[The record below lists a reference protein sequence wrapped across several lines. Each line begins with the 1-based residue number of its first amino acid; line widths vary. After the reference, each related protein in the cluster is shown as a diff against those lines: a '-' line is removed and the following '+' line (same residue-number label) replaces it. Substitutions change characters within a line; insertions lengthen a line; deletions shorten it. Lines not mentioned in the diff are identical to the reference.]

1 MNKAALLVVFCMT
14 LFVPVCAQGIHFDSY
29 PSHPRLL
36 VKQGEEQKIKSGLAH
51 NPEILRLH
59 EYLLRQCDAFAMK
72 PMLTYKKEG
81 KRLLA
86 VSREALRRIFYLSY
100 AYRMT
105 GEEKYLLRAEQEMIA
120 VCSFDDWNPS
130 HFLDTGE
137 MTMAVALG
145 YDWLFDKLS
154 TDTRK
159 LVKEAILNKGF
170 APSRD
175 KRYNWFLSASNN
187 WNQVC
192 NAGLVYGALA
202 VLEDHP
208 EEAREIIERALSTVG
223 LTLKGYAPDGAYPEG
238 YNYWGYGTTFQVLMN
253 AALES
258 ALGSDGGLSEA
269 EGFLASARFMQFMTG
284 TTGKCFN
291 FSDSRES
298 VFALPAMY
306 WFADKLQDPSL
317 LWNEKDILSRAEL
330 SFSDEENRFLP
341 LIPIYGS
348 QYKMK
353 ELMPPATKL
362 WVGNGQTPVV
372 LIRTGWQD
380 GEGFYLGI
388 KGGTAS
394 TSHAHMDAGSFV
406 FDALGVRW
414 VQDLGM
420 QEYYSLEKENV
431 DLWNSSQEGQRWD
444 VFRYN
449 NLAHSTLTVN
459 GKYHRVKGFVP
470 VTNIYSDDHKLG
482 ASLEMTELFGGDLK
496 SAVREVALIN
506 EKYLS
511 VTDRVQADDQP
522 ASVRWTI
529 VTGAVPRVLDSHMV
543 ELKKDGKCMQL
554 IVDSPS
560 ATAVSILDNVSKNSY
575 DAPNEGT
582 YRVVFD
588 VNLESGQEKEIKV
601 RLVPATDR

>member
-1 MNKAALLVVFCMT
+1 MNKTILLVVFCFS
-14 LFVPVCAQGIHFDSY
+14 LFVSGYSQGIRFDSY

-36 VKQGEEQKIKSGLAH
+36 VKKGEEQKIKSDLAL
-51 NPEILRLH
+51 NPEMLRLH
-59 EYLLRQCDAFAMK
+59 NYLLGQCDDLITTPVLA
-72 PMLTYKKEG
+72 YKKEG

-105 GEEKYLLRAEQEMIA
+105 GEDKYRLRAEQEMIA
-120 VCSFDDWNPS
+120 VCSFTDWNPS

-137 MTMAVALG
+137 MTMAVAIG
-145 YDWLFDKLS
+145 YDWLFDRLS
-154 TDTRK
+154 PDARR
-159 LVKEAILNKGF
+159 LVQEAILNKGF

-175 KRYNWFLSASNN
+175 KKYNWFLRATNN

-223 LTLKGYAPDGAYPEG
+223 LTLKGYGPDGAYPEG
-238 YNYWGYGTTFQVLMN
+238 YNYWGYGTTFQVLLN

-258 ALGSDGGLSEA
+258 ALGTDGGLSSA

-306 WFADKLQDPSL
+306 WFADKLQDPTL
-317 LWNEKDILSRAEL
+317 LWNEKDMLSRAEL
-330 SFSDEENRFLP
+330 SFSDEESRFLP

-348 QYKMK
+348 QYKMN
-353 ELMPPATKL
+353 ELAPPSMKL
-362 WVGNGQTPVV
+362 WAANGQTPVV
-372 LIRTGWQD
+372 LVRTGWEN

-431 DLWNSSQEGQRWD
+431 DLWNMSQNGQRWN

-449 NLAHSTLTVN
+449 NLAHNTLTVN
-459 GKYHRVKGFVP
+459 GKYHDVKGFVP
-470 VTNIYSDDHKLG
+470 VTNIFSEAHKLG
-482 ASLEMTELFGGDLK
+482 ASLNMTDLFGGELEN
-496 SAVREVALIN
+496 AVREVALIN

-511 VTDRVQADDQP
+511 VIDRVKAGSQP
-522 ASVRWTI
+522 ATVRWTI
-529 VTGAVPRVLDSHMV
+529 ETGAIPRVLDSHMV
-543 ELKKDGKCMQL
+543 ELTKDGKCMQL

-560 ATAVSILDNVSKNSY
+560 VTSVSVLDNVSKNSY
-575 DAPNEGT
+575 DASNEGT
-582 YRVVFD
+582 CRIVFD
-588 VNLESGQEKEIKV
+588 VSLESGQESDIKV
-601 RLVPATDR
+601 RLVPAAD

>member
-1 MNKAALLVVFCMT
+1 
-14 LFVPVCAQGIHFDSY
+14 
-29 PSHPRLL
+29 
-36 VKQGEEQKIKSGLAH
+36 
-51 NPEILRLH
+51 
-59 EYLLRQCDAFAMK
+59 
-72 PMLTYKKEG
+72 
-81 KRLLA
+81 
-86 VSREALRRIFYLSY
+86 
-100 AYRMT
+100 
-105 GEEKYLLRAEQEMIA
+105 
-120 VCSFDDWNPS
+120 
-130 HFLDTGE
+130 
-137 MTMAVALG
+137 
-145 YDWLFDKLS
+145 
-154 TDTRK
+154 
-159 LVKEAILNKGF
+159 
-170 APSRD
+170 
-175 KRYNWFLSASNN
+175 
-187 WNQVC
+187 
-192 NAGLVYGALA
+192 
-202 VLEDHP
+202 
-208 EEAREIIERALSTVG
+208 
-223 LTLKGYAPDGAYPEG
+223 
-238 YNYWGYGTTFQVLMN
+238 
-253 AALES
+253 
-258 ALGSDGGLSEA
+258 
-269 EGFLASARFMQFMTG
+269 
-284 TTGKCFN
+284 
-291 FSDSRES
+291 
-298 VFALPAMY
+298 
-306 WFADKLQDPSL
+306 
-317 LWNEKDILSRAEL
+317 
-330 SFSDEENRFLP
+330 
-341 LIPIYGS
+341 
-348 QYKMK
+348 
-353 ELMPPATKL
+353 MPPATKL

-511 VTDRVQADDQP
+511 VTDRVQADGQP

>member
-175 KRYNWFLSASNN
+175 KRYNWFLSESNN

-208 EEAREIIERALSTVG
+208 GEAREIIERALSTVG

-582 YRVVFD
+582 YRVVLD

>member
-1 MNKAALLVVFCMT
+1 MNKAILLVVFCLT
-14 LFVPVCAQGIHFDSY
+14 LFVPASAQGLSYDSY

-36 VKQGEEQKIKSGLAH
+36 VKQGEEKKIKSGLSH
-51 NPEILRLH
+51 NPEMLRLH
-59 EYLLRQCDAFAMK
+59 KYLLQQCDAFTMK
-72 PMLTYKKEG
+72 PALTYKKEG

-86 VSREALRRIFYLSY
+86 VSREALRRIFYLAY

-105 GEEKYLLRAEQEMIA
+105 GEEKYLRRAEQEMIA

-137 MTMAVALG
+137 MTMAVAIG
-145 YDWLFDKLS
+145 YDWLFGKLS
-154 TDTRK
+154 PDTRK

-175 KRYNWFLSASNN
+175 KRYNWFLRASNN

-208 EEAREIIERALSTVG
+208 EEAREIIERALSTVD

-258 ALGSDGGLSEA
+258 ALGSDGGLSTA

-306 WFADKLQDPSL
+306 WFAGKLQDPSL
-317 LWNEKDILSRAEL
+317 LWNERDILNRAEL

-353 ELMPPATKL
+353 ELMPPTSKL
-362 WVGNGQTPVV
+362 WAGNGQTPVV
-372 LIRTGWQD
+372 LVRTGWQD

-431 DLWNSSQEGQRWD
+431 DLWNSSQNGQRWD

-459 GKYHRVKGFVP
+459 GKYHDVKGFVP

-482 ASLEMTELFGGDLK
+482 ASLEMTGLFGGDLK

-511 VTDRVQADDQP
+511 VIDRVQAAGRA

-529 VTGAVPRVLDSHMV
+529 VTGAVPRVLDDHMV
-543 ELKKDGKCMQL
+543 ELVKDGKCMQL

-560 ATAVSILDNVSKNSY
+560 ATAVFILDNVSKNSY
-575 DAPNEGT
+575 DASNEGT
-582 YRVVFD
+582 FRVVFD

-601 RLVPATDR
+601 RLVPAAD

>member
-86 VSREALRRIFYLSY
+86 VSREALRLIFYLSY
-100 AYRMT
+100 YRMT

-208 EEAREIIERALSTVG
+208 GEAREIIERALSTVG

-582 YRVVFD
+582 YRVVLD

>member
-1 MNKAALLVVFCMT
+1 MNKAVLFVVFCMT
-14 LFVPVCAQGIHFDSY
+14 LFVPVCAQGIQFDSY

-36 VKQGEEQKIKSGLAH
+36 VKQGEEQKIKSGLAY

-59 EYLLRQCDAFAMK
+59 EYLLRQCDTFAMK
-72 PMLTYKKEG
+72 PTLTYKKEG

-120 VCSFDDWNPS
+120 VCSFDNWNPS

-154 TDTRK
+154 PDTRK

-372 LIRTGWQD
+372 LVRTGWQD

-482 ASLEMTELFGGDLK
+482 ASLEMTGLFGGDLK

-588 VNLESGQEKEIKV
+588 VNLESGQGEEIKV

>member
-1 MNKAALLVVFCMT
+1 MNKTILLVAFCLS
-14 LFVPVCAQGIHFDSY
+14 LFLSAYSQQVRFDSY
-29 PSHPRLL
+29 LSHPRLL
-36 VKQGEEQKIKSGLAH
+36 VKQGEERKIKSGLQH
-51 NPEILRLH
+51 NPDIRRLH
-59 EYLLRQCDAFAMK
+59 QYLLQQCDGFITE
-72 PMLTYKKEG
+72 PVLTYKKEG

-86 VSREALRRIFYLSY
+86 VSREALQRIFYLSY

-105 GEEKYLLRAEQEMIA
+105 GKEKYRVRAEQEMIA
-120 VCSFDDWNPS
+120 VCSFADWNPS

-137 MTMAVALG
+137 MTMAVSIG
-145 YDWLFDKLS
+145 YDWLFDTLS
-154 TDTRK
+154 PETRK

-170 APSRD
+170 APSQD
-175 KRYNWFLSASNN
+175 ERYNGFLHTSNN

-202 VLEDHP
+202 ILEDHP
-208 EEAREIIERALSTVG
+208 EEARRIIERALSTVR

-258 ALGSDGGLSEA
+258 ALGSDGGLSAA

-291 FSDSRES
+291 FSDSREA

-306 WFADKLQDPSL
+306 WFAGKLHDPSL
-317 LWNEKDILSRAEL
+317 LWNEKDILSRAKL
-330 SFSDEENRFLP
+330 SFSAEESRFLP

-353 ELMPPATKL
+353 ELVPPATKL
-362 WVGNGQTPVV
+362 WVGKGQTPVV
-372 LIRTGWQD
+372 LIRTGWQE

-420 QEYYSLEKENV
+420 QEYYSLEKEHV
-431 DLWNSSQEGQRWD
+431 DLWNSSQEGQRWK

-459 GKYHRVKGFVP
+459 GKYHHVRGFVP
-470 VTNIYSDDHKLG
+470 VTNVYSDGHKLG
-482 ASLEMTELFGGDLK
+482 ASLEMTELFRDDLK

-511 VTDRVQADDQP
+511 VIDRVEAGLQP

-543 ELKKDGKCMQL
+543 ELTKDGKCMQL

-560 ATAVSILDNVSKNSY
+560 ATSLRVLDNVSENSY
-575 DAPNEGT
+575 DASNEGT
-582 YRVVFD
+582 FRVVFD
-588 VNLESGQEKEIKV
+588 VNLESGQKEEIRV
-601 RLVPATDR
+601 RLVPATD